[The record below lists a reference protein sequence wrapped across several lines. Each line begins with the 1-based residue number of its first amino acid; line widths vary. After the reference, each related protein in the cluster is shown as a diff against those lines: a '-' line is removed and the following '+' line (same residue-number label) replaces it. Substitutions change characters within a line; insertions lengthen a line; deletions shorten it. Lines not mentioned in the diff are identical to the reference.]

1 MLIVDS
7 FAAWAIP
14 FYPAQVSLIVPVA
27 SGCGLGVRRGPFE
40 QCDPIYYAGYG
51 SSYLNNYYTGFVTAG
66 RAAAAARIWRA
77 TFTEFAGLRVI
88 RRVTPGP
95 VNPA

>member
-7 FAAWAIP
+7 FAPWAIP

-40 QCDPIYYAGYG
+40 QCDPIHYAGYG
-51 SSYLNNYYTGFVTAG
+51 SSYLNNYYTGFVTRG
-66 RAAAAARIWRA
+66 
-77 TFTEFAGLRVI
+77 VCS
-88 RRVTPGP
+88 
-95 VNPA
+95 

>member
-7 FAAWAIP
+7 FAPWAIP

-51 SSYLNNYYTGFVTAG
+51 SSYLNN
-66 RAAAAARIWRA
+66 
-77 TFTEFAGLRVI
+77 
-88 RRVTPGP
+88 
-95 VNPA
+95 